1 MMIRDSVGVLSA
13 RLLLKAQR
21 PVRRGAHAHSVGVI
35 AAILATACLGIAALG
50 YVGFLLW
57 PRWPDAAAAPDA
69 PTMPISVN
77 GVVFNVPPGSVR
89 VAMQRRPGAQVR
101 LDLTFMWPDLTA
113 PTPHVKPVLSDEP
126 KPADQVFVSI
136 VAAEERLTLDE
147 RLRTIYPRYAESNG
161 FKGPEGL
168 IGIAFRDGTPYHGE
182 DLFFAA
188 EQPNRFIVR
197 CTRAAGATPGTCLY
211 EKRIETTDL
220 TARIPRDWL
229 DDWQKV
235 SSGMERL
242 IGGLRASAH

>member
-13 RLLLKAQR
+13 RLLLKTQR
-21 PVRRGAHAHSVGVI
+21 PARRGSRSPSLGVV
-35 AAILATACLGIAALG
+35 AAVAASACLGITALG

-57 PRWPDAAAAPDA
+57 PRWPDAPAAPDA

-77 GVVFNVPPGSVR
+77 GVVFNVPPASVR
-89 VAMQRRPGAQVR
+89 VAMERRPGAQVR
-101 LDLTFMWPDLTA
+101 LDLAFMWPDLTPPS
-113 PTPHVKPVLSDEP
+113 PTIRPVLSEDP

-147 RLRTIYPRYAESNG
+147 RLRTIYPRYVEATS

-168 IGIAFRDGTPYHGE
+168 IGIAFRDGTPYQGE

-188 EQPNRFIVR
+188 EQPNKFIVR
-197 CTRAAGATPGTCLY
+197 CTRPAGAAPGTCLY
-211 EKRIETTDL
+211 EKRIETADL

-229 DDWQKV
+229 SDWQAV
-235 SSGMERL
+235 ADGIERL
-242 IGGLRASAH
+242 IVNLRPTVQ